1 MANNKKNKKSKGK
14 AQPVKMAPEKYIR
27 ERARKLPIGKCYINP
42 DWKEAGL
49 ATIVVSR
56 ERADGKFV
64 VGVFLTDTFCL
75 GVKDVIYRA
84 DADDIDFQN
93 LLKGVFKDG
102 RYEEI
107 SYAEAHNL
115 IYGAIEFAEEADIE
129 PYKDFN
135 VAEYILEEDTDE
147 IPLIEYEYGK
157 DGKHFLVVGPSG
169 KESRYMKQLREKY
182 GDDFD
187 YIAPAGEMF
196 DDFAEYDDET
206 EDDDYDDYED
216 YDGDLD
222 LSPESQEKMFMQLLE
237 RMQKVQDHYKSDFH
251 KTEKYSYQ
259 YPEYPKEAVLRHQF
273 IAEELLDTKN
283 LYGLPDKTIDEIL
296 ALPADEA
303 AEDLSNLILT
313 EIGKTYEQINDEKY
327 EEPNNSAI
335 MHAVLLLTQIGS
347 SKGLDALLELIRQ
360 NNDFLDYHFGDLAP
374 EFIYPAIY
382 ACGKDDLKAIES
394 YLYEPGYE
402 WYERSQ
408 ASRALGMIAYNHPE
422 KRNEIIEIFRRLLK
436 SFITRLPVQNGCDS
450 SFAGSVMSDLIGIS
464 AKELIS
470 EIKEAYATGYV
481 DDMVCGDADMVVRD
495 IEEGK
500 VLSIKE
506 KAFEFPDIHKQYSH
520 LKGFEK

>member
-14 AQPVKMAPEKYIR
+14 AQPIKMTPEKYIR

-49 ATIVVSR
+49 ATIVISR

-64 VGVFLTDTFCL
+64 VGVFLTDTYCL

-84 DADDIDFQN
+84 DADGVDFQK

-102 RYEEI
+102 IYEDI

-115 IYGAIEFAEEADIE
+115 IYGAIEFAEEADIY

-157 DGKHFLVVGPSG
+157 DGRHFLVVGPSG

-182 GDDFD
+182 GEDFD
-187 YIAPAGEMF
+187 FTAPAGKL
-196 DDFAEYDDET
+196 FADSEEYDDEI
-206 EDDDYDDYED
+206 EDEYDYDED
-216 YDGDLD
+216 SD
-222 LSPESQEKMFMQLLE
+222 LSTESQEKMFKQLLE
-237 RMQKVQDHYKSDFH
+237 SMKKFQDHYKSDFH
-251 KTEKYSYQ
+251 KQEQYSYK
-259 YPEYPKEAVLRHQF
+259 YPEYPKEAVLHHQF
-273 IAEELLDTKN
+273 IAEALFDSKH

-303 AEDLSNLILT
+303 AEDISNLILT
-313 EIGKTYEQINDEKY
+313 EIGKTYRQINDGKY
-327 EEPNNSAI
+327 DEPNNSVI
-335 MHAVLLLTQIGS
+335 MHGVLLLTQIGS
-347 SKGLDALLELIRQ
+347 RKGLDALLELIRQ
-360 NNDFLDYHFGDLAP
+360 NDDFLDYHFGDLAP

-382 ACGKDDLKAIES
+382 ACGKDDLMAIES

-402 WYERSQ
+402 WYARSQ

-422 KRNEIIEIFRRLLK
+422 KRDEIIEIFRRLLK
-436 SFITRLPVQNGCDS
+436 SFLTRLLVQDGCDS
-450 SFAGSVMSDLIGIS
+450 SFAGNVMSDLIGIS
-464 AKELIS
+464 AKELIP
-470 EIKEAYATGYV
+470 EIKETYATGYV
-481 DDMVCGDADMVVRD
+481 DDMVCGDAEMVVRD
-495 IEEGK
+495 IEAGK
-500 VLSIKE
+500 VRSIKK
-506 KAFEFPDIHKQYSH
+506 KAFDFPDIHKQYAH